1 MANPLSINDLLQ
13 DSLGRTKRLAVPSMP
28 YAGVFVLA
36 LGILVWTA
44 GVLPDG
50 SLGFLIF
57 SALSTLTLFAHSL
70 FSVSMYHAV
79 LPKTQDLASSAWKLT
94 LAWILVIV
102 VAAIAASIIIL
113 FFALIGASLGVG
125 ASEPGQD
132 ITDMTEQMRESGTF
146 WPLFAIFLATL
157 FGLFWF
163 AVRLMTFA
171 AASSTRGAVHVFRT
185 WYWTKGYFRVLAPT
199 MLLLVVLPIAVQFY
213 VASIL
218 SNLFFEAVAPAFK
231 PAITAAWTMFALVP
245 TAWLGHGFAA
255 SVFAKLA
262 QDPEA

>member
-1 MANPLSINDLLQ
+1 MANTLSISHLIQ
-13 DSLGRTKRLAVPSMP
+13 DSLGRTKRLAFPSLP
-28 YAGVFVLA
+28 YAGLFVLA

-44 GVLPDG
+44 GALPDG
-50 SLGFLIF
+50 GLGFLVF
-57 SALSTLTLFAHSL
+57 SALSLLTLYAHSL

-132 ITDMTEQMRESGTF
+132 ITDMTTQMRETGTF
-146 WPLFAIFLATL
+146 WPLFAVFLVTL

-185 WYWTKGYFRVLAPT
+185 WYWTKGYFRVLAPV
-199 MLLLVVLPIAVQFY
+199 MLLLVVLPIAV
-213 VASIL
+213 L
-218 SNLFFEAVAPAFK
+218 SYISGLLSDVLFETAAPALK
-231 PAITAAWTMFALVP
+231 PAITVAWTTFALVP

-262 QDPEA
+262 PEPEA